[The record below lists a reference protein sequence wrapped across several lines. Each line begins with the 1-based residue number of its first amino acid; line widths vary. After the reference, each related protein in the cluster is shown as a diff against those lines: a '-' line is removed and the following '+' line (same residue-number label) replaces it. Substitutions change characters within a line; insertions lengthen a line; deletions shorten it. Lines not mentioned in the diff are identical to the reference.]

1 MILPWPS
8 FISNYRSADQVR
20 ITQNKTESNGIGEQV
35 GTAIIKEEEVVA
47 ETKKIEI
54 VEENSIPIPHIVE
67 GKVETVTKEV
77 AQVTAILIDPVG
89 SILDGSTSAE
99 EVEAA
104 APIDDFTEDGIP
116 KRISN
121 IEIPDPELE
130 AFIVSEPQDEFE
142 TMIDPNGYV
151 NDDDCLTFSPLIPY
165 PPPHRPYI
173 HLTGFKFCDVL
184 ENATFFTD
192 LELDVPGINDY

>member
-1 MILPWPS
+1 MILPS
-8 FISNYRSADQVR
+8 FISNYRSADPVR
-20 ITQNKTESNGIGEQV
+20 IPQNKAESSGIGEQA
-35 GTAIIKEEEVVA
+35 GTAIIKEEEVVM
-47 ETKKIEI
+47 EPKKIEI

-67 GKVETVTKEV
+67 GKVETVTKEQV

-89 SILDGSTSAE
+89 SILDGSTSIE

-104 APIDDFTEDGIP
+104 APINDFIDHNIP

-142 TMIDPNGYV
+142 TMNDPNAYGT
-151 NDDDCLTFSPLIPY
+151 NDNGLTFSPL
-165 PPPHRPYI
+165 
-173 HLTGFKFCDVL
+173 
-184 ENATFFTD
+184 
-192 LELDVPGINDY
+192 